1 NGSATDYPLPSA
13 CAGGRMCSGT
23 LPGGTVSKMKN
34 ITTSVLHGVS
44 TKNREGKQVLF
55 HSGPGRAG
63 DKNEVLF

>member
-1 NGSATDYPLPSA
+1 MPSA
-13 CAGGRMCSGT
+13 RAGGRIRSYIS
-23 LPGGTVSKMKN
+23 PGGTVSKMKN

-44 TKNREGKQVLF
+44 TKNRKGKQILF

>member
-1 NGSATDYPLPSA
+1 MSKMKNITTSVLHA

-44 TKNREGKQVLF
+44 TKNRKGKQILF
-55 HSGPGRAG
+55 HSGPGRA
-63 DKNEVLF
+63 